1 MVVRPPRLL
10 WPTTVL
16 SALPLAGSI
25 YSGLLPI
32 GNVSSFRAGL
42 ISALVRSIPL
52 GSLFGLS
59 IGAAF
64 MLIASKSDGALSEMA
79 TTGLGMVI
87 GCGAVIGTILVVMI
101 FTCMRACM
109 GGLLSACNK
118 AMEAARS

>member
-1 MVVRPPRLL
+1 MIISMLFIPVFWLFL
-10 WPTTVL
+10 
-16 SALPLAGSI
+16 LPLAGSI

-32 GNVSSFRAGL
+32 GNVTSFRAGL
-42 ISALVRSIPL
+42 ISALLRSIPL

-64 MLIASKSDGALSEMA
+64 MLIASKSDGRLSEMA

-101 FTCMRACM
+101 FTCMRACT